1 MSDNYQKKP
10 EWLKISLKATQEYSD
25 VKKTITKNKLSTVCT
40 EARCPNLNECWGKHK
55 TAAFMVLGDTCTRRC
70 RFCSVK
76 TGMPEAVDW
85 QEAERVAES
94 VKSLNLKHTVIT
106 MVNRDDLKDGGS
118 AFMAEVIRK
127 VREIND
133 KCTIEILS
141 SDMMGK
147 EESIALMMDEKLEI
161 MSHNIETVKRLT
173 SHVRSNSKYERFLFF
188 LKNAAAYKTSLI
200 KSSLMLGLGETVDE
214 LYQTFDDLLDNGV
227 EILNLGQYLQPAKSN
242 ILVQK
247 YWTPEEF
254 TDLKEAAL
262 ERGFKHCESGPL
274 VRSSYHAGEQLAEI
288 IGMRCTGMRI

>member
-118 AFMAEVIRK
+118 ALMAEVIRK
-127 VREIND
+127 VHEIND

-147 EESIALMMDEKLEI
+147 EESIALMMDEKPEI

-173 SHVRSNSKYERFLFF
+173 NLVRSNSKYERSLFF
-188 LKNAAAYKTSLI
+188 LKNAATYKTSLI

-214 LYQTFDDLLDNGV
+214 LYQTFDDLLQAGV

-242 ILVQK
+242 IPVQK

-254 TDLKEAAL
+254 SDLKAAAL
-262 ERGFKHCESGPL
+262 EKGFTHCESGPL

-288 IGMRCTGMRI
+288 IGKR